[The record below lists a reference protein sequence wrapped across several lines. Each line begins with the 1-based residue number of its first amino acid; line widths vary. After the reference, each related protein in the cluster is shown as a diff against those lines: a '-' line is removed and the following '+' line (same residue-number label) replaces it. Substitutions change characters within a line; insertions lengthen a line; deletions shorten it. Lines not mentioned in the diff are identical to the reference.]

1 MFRIWLTIALIAG
14 VLILLGWVIGHVIN
28 NSF

>member
-1 MFRIWLTIALIAG
+1 MFRIWLTIALIAA

-28 NSF
+28 NLF